1 MANQLSLSLYDE
13 LITSFNEVTASAK
26 SETVQKARERGLQ
39 SFKQQGFPTRRN
51 EEWKY
56 TNITPYL
63 QEKYIFEGFAA
74 AAQQDKLI
82 SKAQIPH
89 LDAYQLVLINGQP
102 AEIEKNLLPS
112 F

>member
-63 QEKYIFEGFAA
+63 QEKYIIDGVGATGSEKELVESAR
-74 AAQQDKLI
+74 I
-82 SKAQIPH
+82 SH
-89 LDAYQLVLINGQP
+89 LDCYELVLINGQ
-102 AEIEKNLLPS
+102 
-112 F
+112 